1 MKVNKTGLDVSKGI
15 LKGATKG
22 GLIGGAASVATGAA
36 VIVTAP
42 AWLPFVGGAMAVS
55 AATVALWGAVGA
67 GVGAASGGAIEY
79 AKAKKRD
86 KDFDEH
92 FGPNDKG

>member
-1 MKVNKTGLDVSKGI
+1 MKINKTGLDVSKGI

-22 GLIGGAASVATGAA
+22 GLIIGAASVATGAA

-42 AWLPFVGGAMAVS
+42 AWLPWVGGAMAVN
-55 AATVALWGAVGA
+55 AATVAAWGAIGA
-67 GVGAASGGAIEY
+67 GVGAVSGGAIEY

-86 KDFDEH
+86 KDFEKH
-92 FGPNDKG
+92 FGKDNKG

>member
-1 MKVNKTGLDVSKGI
+1 MRINKTGLDVSKGI

-22 GLIGGAASVATGAA
+22 GLIGSVASVATGAA

-42 AWLPFVGGAMAVS
+42 AWLPWVGGAMAVS
-55 AATVALWGAVGA
+55 AATVAVWGAIGA

-79 AKAKKRD
+79 AKSKKRD
-86 KDFDEH
+86 RDFEKAFGKD
-92 FGPNDKG
+92 NDG